1 MKEALSILVNDLIE
15 VNYAYYSTSFSNDGE
30 FWLRWCVFAV
40 VTIISVLAAAL
51 ILSQTS
57 PTPNALLY
65 ALRFIIV
72 PLLLFIPIILPSKA
86 FRLFLAVLNFLFA
99 MNIVTA
105 SATACEKKN
114 NKKLDDIK
122 NTTQLTFLDR
132 LTSILFLNI
141 RIRVIG
147 INYSSLSIPPPV
159 CPSLPQATFGFFLLA
174 IGDICNFLSGEW
186 IPVHISQSNRNMAIA
201 LVGSMWI
208 LCALEFAYWFI
219 ATMGLITGWRMG
231 KHMYHNNP
239 LLALSI
245 SEFWGVRWN
254 PLLGKELQT
263 AFYKPVR
270 KLGFSRPVAVL
281 ACFAGS
287 ALLHAFPKTLSSF
300 NWIEAAMMF
309 SFFVLQG
316 GLLIVEAYVKKV
328 YQGLVEKLKW
338 SILPTFP
345 DVSKHEEADES
356 DLEDHLDSS
365 RGRFA
370 MEVLFVLTIWSAWYH
385 IFEIGWTPL
394 AVIIHIIVLVAF
406 LFYLVQVRLS
416 FPAERIAFE
425 KNRLV
430 ATIGIVMRWLLTLSC
445 ILPMMPLFTLPMMS
459 AVDQWGCC
467 SLVVAPLIR
476 TIQKVA
482 FIHYGCF

>member
-1 MKEALSILVNDLIE
+1 MKEALSILLNDLTE
-15 VNYAYYSTSFSNDGE
+15 VNYTYYSTSFSSDGD
-30 FWLRWCVFAV
+30 FWLRWCLFGAG
-40 VTIISVLAAAL
+40 TIVSVLVAAL

-57 PTPNALLY
+57 PTPKALLY
-65 ALRFIIV
+65 FLRFIIV
-72 PLLLFIPIILPSKA
+72 PILIFIPIILPSKA

-105 SATACEKKN
+105 SATVCEKKN
-114 NKKLDDIK
+114 NK
-122 NTTQLTFLDR
+122 TTQQGNMLTFFDH
-132 LTSILFLNI
+132 LTLILFLNI
-141 RIRVIG
+141 RIRVIS
-147 INYSSLSIPPPV
+147 INNSPVSFPSPV
-159 CPSLPQATFGFFLLA
+159 CPSLPQATFGFFLLV

-186 IPVHISQSNRNMAIA
+186 IPVHISQPNRNMAIA

-231 KHMYHNNP
+231 RHMYHSNP

-263 AFYKPVR
+263 TFYKPVR
-270 KLGFSRPVAVL
+270 KMGFSRPVAVL
-281 ACFAGS
+281 ACFTGS
-287 ALLHAFPKTLSSF
+287 ALLHAYPKTLSSF
-300 NWIEAAMMF
+300 NWNEATMMF

-316 GLLIVEAYVKKV
+316 GLVIAEAYGKKV
-328 YQGLVEKLKW
+328 YRGFVEKLKW
-338 SILPTFP
+338 SYLPTIP
-345 DVSKHEEADES
+345 SVAKCEEADET
-356 DLEDHLDSS
+356 DLEDHLDTI

-385 IFEIGWTPL
+385 SFEIGWTLL
-394 AVIIHIIVLVAF
+394 AASIHTIILVAF
-406 LFYLVQVRLS
+406 MSYVVQVRLS

-430 ATIGIVMRWLLTLSC
+430 ATIGIVMRWLLTLFC

-482 FIHYGCF
+482 FMHYGCF